1 MKIGFLGAG
10 MMAEALIEGVIAS
23 GVAAPESVIA
33 SDVSSERRTA
43 VKARCGI
50 QATADN
56 AEVVRFADVIVLAVK
71 PQHAPDALRSISSV
85 YTSDK
90 LVISIM
96 AGVSTSAIES
106 HLASGAPVIRVMP
119 NIACVV
125 KAAASAIA
133 KGASATDEHLEVAMR
148 IFSSVGTAV
157 SVEES
162 LMDAVTGL
170 SGSGPAYVFTVIEA
184 LSDGGVAAGLP
195 RPVALTLAAQTV
207 LGAAKM
213 VLEGDDHPA
222 VLRERVTSP
231 AGTTVEGLS
240 VLEAKGVRDAFAS
253 AVRAAAHR
261 SKILGEGS

>member
-1 MKIGFLGAG
+1 MRIGFIGAG
-10 MMAEALIEGVIAS
+10 MMAEALIGGVIAA
-23 GVAAPESVIA
+23 GIAAPESVMA
-33 SDVSSERRTA
+33 SDVSGERRREVA
-43 VKARCGI
+43 ERYGI

-56 AEVVRFADVIVLAVK
+56 GEVVRFANVILLAVK
-71 PQHAPDALRSISSV
+71 PQHASGALQSIRSDV
-85 YTSDK
+85 TTEK
-90 LVISIM
+90 LVLSIM
-96 AGVSTSAIES
+96 AGVPTSAIES
-106 HLASGAPVIRVMP
+106 RLVEGLPVIRVMP
-119 NIACVV
+119 NIPCVV
-125 KAAASAIA
+125 KEAASAIA
-133 KGASATDEHLEVAMR
+133 KGAHATDEHLATAVK

-170 SGSGPAYVFTVIEA
+170 SGSGPAYIFTVIEA

-195 RPVALTLAAQTV
+195 RPTALKLAAQTV

-213 VLEGDDHPA
+213 VLETEDHPA

-231 AGTTVEGLS
+231 AGTTVEGLA
-240 VLEAKGVRDAFAS
+240 VLEAKGVRDAFAQ